1 VGRVTRRAA
10 IVVPCYDEE
19 HRLDRGKLLAFADL
33 PGIELLLVDDGS
45 KDRTRELL
53 EGLQQERPK
62 RIRVL
67 PLDTNGGKG
76 EAVRLGLLRALDGT
90 PGDAGAPIVGYTDAD
105 LSTPPE
111 EMARLVERLEQAKV
125 SVVVGSRVLLAGR
138 KIERKFMRHALGR
151 VFAGIADKI
160 LGVPFYDTQCGAKV
174 FRDVPALRTA
184 LADPFTS
191 RWAFDVELLGRL
203 LAELPIEQFL
213 EEPLR
218 EWIDAGGSKVNM
230 SGMARTLVDLAKINA
245 KLKKR

>member
-1 VGRVTRRAA
+1 MDQVTRRAA

-19 HRLDRGKLLAFADL
+19 HRLDHGKLLHFADL

-45 KDRTRELL
+45 KDHTREVLEDLHRQRPQRIQLL
-53 EGLQQERPK
+53 A
-62 RIRVL
+62 
-67 PLDTNGGKG
+67 LDVNGGKG
-76 EAVRLGLLRALDGT
+76 EAVRLGLLRALDQ
-90 PGDAGAPIVGYTDAD
+90 GAPIVGYTDAD

-111 EMARLVERLEQAKV
+111 EMARLVARLEEAKV

-138 KIERKFMRHALGR
+138 KIERKLLRHALGR
-151 VFAGIADKI
+151 VFAGLADKI

-174 FRDVPALRTA
+174 FADTPALRSA

-203 LAELPIEQFL
+203 LAALPIEAFL

-218 EWIDAGGSKVNM
+218 EWIDVGGSKVRM
-230 SGMARTLVDLAKINA
+230 AGMARTLVDLAKIDA
-245 KLKKR
+245 SLKKLKKK